1 MAAMFLAVGMAVGK
15 EIKLLNVSYDPTR
28 EFYQDFNVAFAKYWK
43 GKTGQDVAI
52 RQSHGDE
59 GRPLVFVRDLFRFV
73 EH

>member
-1 MAAMFLAVGMAVGK
+1 LALLALASRATAQTA
-15 EIKLLNVSYDPTR
+15 LLNVSYDPTR